1 MANAWMIRY
10 DGKEIPVTVHIYGST
25 EDVEETLYA
34 SEWLYNNTTDSSV
47 KEQIRS
53 LVATYAHELDP
64 DAKPAELEDTMLYQ
78 IKHLPYKTVTPEF
91 VKQLDLEHAKIN
103 ANINAVN
110 TAVNDALNQEFLRA
124 RYGGMYDT
132 DSDGGEIYF
141 RISSINY
148 NWFPVI
154 WEFVYK
160 NKNRFKN
167 VTVVKDPEATGM
179 KNMYLSHNGK
189 KIDHMPTDEFI
200 NLSGRPVMDSY
211 GSVSEWFSDMNML
224 RRHGKIM
231 RLHAKDRNF
240 VEGPE
245 FSREK

>member
-1 MANAWMIRY
+1 MANAWMIRH

-25 EDVEETLYA
+25 DDVEETLYA
-34 SEWLYNNTTDSSV
+34 SEWLYNNTTDESV
-47 KEQIRS
+47 KEQIRT
-53 LVATYAHELDP
+53 LAATYAHELDP
-64 DAKPAELEDTMLYQ
+64 DAKPAELEGTMLYQ

-91 VKQLDLEHAKIN
+91 VKRLDLERAKIN
-103 ANINAVN
+103 ANLDAANM
-110 TAVNDALNQEFLRA
+110 AVNDALNQEFLRA

-132 DSDGGEIYF
+132 DSDAGEIYF

-148 NWFPVI
+148 NWFPII

-160 NKNRFKN
+160 NRNRLRN

-179 KNMYLSHNGK
+179 HNMYLSHNGK
-189 KIDHMPTDEFI
+189 KIDHMPVEEFI

-211 GSVSEWFSDMNML
+211 WSVNKLFYDMNIL
-224 RRHGKIM
+224 RRHQKVM
-231 RLHAKDRNF
+231 RLHAKDHDF

-245 FSREK
+245 FSRHD